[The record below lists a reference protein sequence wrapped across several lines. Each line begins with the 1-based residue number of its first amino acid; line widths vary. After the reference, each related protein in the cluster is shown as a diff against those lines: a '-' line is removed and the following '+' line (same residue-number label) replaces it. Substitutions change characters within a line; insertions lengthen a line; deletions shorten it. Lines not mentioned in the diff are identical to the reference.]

1 MFFYNNYCSLLIQVN
16 ISCKAYIFFYSSERR
31 DFRIFFPL
39 GKIYKCNRMN
49 IDCILCFPN
58 LCHTHVRLYVHVQTR
73 MGSLTDWMYIS
84 DEQTINNL
92 L

>member
-1 MFFYNNYCSLLIQVN
+1 MLIQVN
-16 ISCKAYIFFYSSERR
+16 ISCKAYIFLYSSERR
-31 DFRIFFPL
+31 DFRTFPV

-49 IDCILCFPN
+49 IDCIPVSLICVTQF
-58 LCHTHVRLYVHVQTR
+58 RLYVHVQTR